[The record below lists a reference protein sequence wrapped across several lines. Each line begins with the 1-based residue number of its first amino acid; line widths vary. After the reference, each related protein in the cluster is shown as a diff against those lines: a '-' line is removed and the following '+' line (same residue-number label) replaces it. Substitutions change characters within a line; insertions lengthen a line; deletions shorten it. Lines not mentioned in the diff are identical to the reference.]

1 MTTIINQYKGY
12 GVNHT
17 ISKIQEYQKG
27 FDEEGFTQYQEGKK
41 TDYRLLSKYLEQQHK
56 GVKATIGNYGIE
68 LTINKG
74 EMTGVVVLSY
84 CQDELIFM
92 HQNNAMNKYIERAI
106 TEFNKYDWMVEVT
119 DKQINE
125 LIELHFNLSNYI
137 KKYKNA
143 MWVTLMVKVVEEYDF
158 YEEFIQGMDK
168 FSKLELMWN
177 YTSNGLTVYH
187 EDDSYQIDDSHIIL
201 QEDRLTVLEGFFQ
214 YINYIKS
221 KYYQVEATDE
231 DDVKDTVDEQGTPN
245 NETLTLAE
253 AFDGLEDSSSQ
264 KEGNDIEGNE
274 EQDSGD
280 GELVVSIYEVGVIS
294 DECIVEDDQER
305 LLTEQVLDDLQT
317 QQEEEYLNNLKK
329 GKVPEF
335 QSIKINEEGSYMHP
349 IQATSYLTKLKA
361 DLTTAIIVY
370 KDGKEIVNTLN
381 SMNWAKRSRGYI
393 DSVIDGVEQVIKKYG
408 LVKVDLVFN
417 KDYKDVQVRIDRG
430 DKVDEIWVVCSTER
444 HKELVKQGDEVIN
457 VGVGN
462 PTSII
467 TGWFQTQTGW

>member
-27 FDEEGFTQYQEGKK
+27 FDDEGFTKYQEGKK

-119 DKQINE
+119 DKQIDE

-137 KKYKNA
+137 NKYKTA
-143 MWVTLMVKVVEEYDF
+143 MWVKLMVKVVEVHDF

-177 YTSNGLTVYH
+177 YTSTGLTVYH
-187 EDDSYQIDDSHIIL
+187 EDDSYQIADSHIIL
-201 QEDRLTVLEGFFQ
+201 QEDRLSVLAGFFQ

-221 KYYQVEATDE
+221 KYYQVEETDE
-231 DDVKDTVDEQGTPN
+231 VDVKDTVDEQGTYY

-253 AFDGLEDSSSQ
+253 AFDELEDTRSQ
-264 KEGNDIEGNE
+264 KEGIDTKGNE
-274 EQDSGD
+274 EQDSED
-280 GELVVSIYEVGVIS
+280 GELVASIYEVGVVS
-294 DECIVEDDQER
+294 DEGIVEDDQEC

-317 QQEEEYLNNLKK
+317 QQEEEYLNSLKK

-335 QSIKINEEGSYMHP
+335 QTIKINEEGAYMHP

-370 KDGKEIVNTLN
+370 KDGKEIVNTLD
-381 SMNWAKRSRGYI
+381 SMGWSKRNKVYN
-393 DSVIDGVEQVIKKYG
+393 DSVLEGVEQVIKKYG
-408 LVKVDLVFN
+408 IKKMDVVFN
-417 KDYKDVQVRIDRG
+417 KDSKDVQLRIERG
-430 DKVDEIWVVCSTER
+430 SQVDEVWVICTPER
-444 HKELVKQGDEVIN
+444 QLELEKQDEDVIII
-457 VGVGN
+457 GN
-462 PTSII
+462 FIPTQVI
-467 TGWFQTQTGW
+467 TGWFQVTMGW